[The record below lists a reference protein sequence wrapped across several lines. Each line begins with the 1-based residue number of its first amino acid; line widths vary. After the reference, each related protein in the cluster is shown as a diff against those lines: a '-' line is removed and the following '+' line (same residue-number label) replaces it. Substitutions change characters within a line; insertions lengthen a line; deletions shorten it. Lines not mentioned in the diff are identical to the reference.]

1 MLNAF
6 KQTVDFHLGSTCYQA
21 VIKIR
26 NMEHGT
32 WNMEHGQWTIPEHP
46 GTRNIWNMINCNNWY
61 NYFKKITRNEK

>member
-1 MLNAF
+1 MEHG
-6 KQTVDFHLGSTCYQA
+6 TW
-21 VIKIR
+21 